1 MTNLD
6 YAKLMLEIYEDDEPL
21 NIEAINHYREMVV
34 EERGKEITGHLKD
47 LTEGD
52 THEEKMEFLNFHLSW
67 EPSDDHD
74 RQIQQIVRS
83 MVEEEQKVSE
93 HEQK

>member
-34 EERGKEITGHLKD
+34 EE
-47 LTEGD
+47 
-52 THEEKMEFLNFHLSW
+52 EKKGSG
-67 EPSDDHD
+67 
-74 RQIQQIVRS
+74 
-83 MVEEEQKVSE
+83 